1 MDFWKNEER
10 KIGMNHKRHSCAFSA
25 PPGRRTF
32 LRNILLG
39 ASASLVSAKL
49 YPGRQRPPQ
58 RVKRGPMYYR
68 RLGRTNLSISEISLG
83 GSPVP
88 EWPILHQAFERGVN
102 YIDSSHSYQNGN
114 SERQIGKLLK
124 EVGRDKVHVGTK
136 FHLRQNWSEKSII
149 SSVEGSLR
157 RLDTDY
163 LDVLLIHGAEN
174 PAHLDDERVLSAF
187 EKLKKQGKYRFRG
200 LSCHSNHH
208 EIVKKAVECGFYDMI
223 QLGYNVF
230 DIQPLEKEIQ
240 TYNDYL
246 EACGIRR
253 LIALA
258 KSKDVG
264 IIAMKTL
271 KVGGRR
277 QNLENYRT
285 GTTSI
290 YQAMLKWVLENTDI
304 SSAVIEML
312 TFEELEEDLGVIG
325 KSLSEKERRN
335 LFRYV
340 VENSKNYC
348 HMCSFCRKNCPT
360 QVETTSILRYLAYY
374 ESYDKTGLAK
384 KAYSRLKAQQTASGC
399 TNCGECEKACPY
411 GVSIRKRIREAD
423 RILG

>member
-1 MDFWKNEER
+1 M
-10 KIGMNHKRHSCAFSA
+10 GMTDIRQSNKTL
-25 PPGRRTF
+25 PGRRTF
-32 LRNILLG
+32 MRNILLG
-39 ASASLVSAKL
+39 AFSASLASVRFHSGSQKTD
-49 YPGRQRPPQ
+49 Q
-58 RVKRGPMYYR
+58 RVKKDQMFYR
-68 RLGRTNLSISEISLG
+68 RLGRTNLLISEISLG
-83 GSPVP
+83 GSPIP
-88 EWPILHQAFERGVN
+88 EWPILLQAFERGVN

-114 SERQIGKLLK
+114 SERQIGRLLK

-149 SSVEGSLR
+149 SSVEGSLG

-174 PAHLDDERVLSAF
+174 VEHLDDERVLSAF

-208 EIVKKAVECGFYDMI
+208 EIVKKAVDCGHYDMV

-230 DIQPLEKEIQ
+230 DIQESEKEIQ
-240 TYNDYL
+240 TYDDYL

-271 KVGGRR
+271 KIGGRR
-277 QNLENYRT
+277 QNLEKYRT
-285 GTTSI
+285 GTTSL
-290 YQAMLKWVLENTDI
+290 YQAMLKWILENRDI

-340 VENSKNYC
+340 VENSKDYC
-348 HMCSFCRKNCPT
+348 HMCGLCRKKCPSRI
-360 QVETTSILRYLAYY
+360 ETTSILRYLAYY
-374 ESYDKTGLAK
+374 EGYNKTSMAK
-384 KAYSRLKAQQTASGC
+384 EAYSRLKPAQTAPAC

-411 GVSIRKRIREAD
+411 GVSVRDKIREAHFL
-423 RILG
+423 LG